1 MFGLCDGTA
10 KREWRSR
17 LNHSLENALVVQSL
31 EPATR
36 PPDHMGI
43 DPIQRQPQ
51 LLLLKVTVV
60 ADPAADTWI
69 VDLG

>member
-1 MFGLCDGTA
+1 MFGLCHGMA

-17 LNHSLENALVVQSL
+17 LNHSLEPALVVQSL
-31 EPATR
+31 EPATG

-51 LLLLKVTVV
+51 LLLLKVT
-60 ADPAADTWI
+60 
-69 VDLG
+69 

>member
-1 MFGLCDGTA
+1 MA
-10 KREWRSR
+10 KRGWRSR
-17 LNHSLENALVVQSL
+17 LNHSLEVVQSL
-31 EPATR
+31 EPATS

-43 DPIQRQPQ
+43 DPIQRQLQ

>member
-1 MFGLCDGTA
+1 
-10 KREWRSR
+10 
-17 LNHSLENALVVQSL
+17 VVQSL

-43 DPIQRQPQ
+43 DPIQRRPP
-51 LLLLKVTVV
+51 LLLLKLV
-60 ADPAADTWI
+60 ADPAADAWI